1 MSLPAASHDTKVLE
15 EYTRGPSTGATTN
28 TSDRTSI
35 DTATD
40 LETKREVAR
49 QNNPNGF
56 SNPSGGVDVAGAE
69 AQFAE
74 LQRHLSGISQ
84 TSRKLSRTQSRQSA
98 KQGISEK
105 DIENA
110 PSSSSADEEDRFDLE
125 ETLHGAHAADEESGI
140 RPKHIGVVWNGLTV
154 SGVGGVTNFV
164 KTVWKLQSSFMAGW
178 ETC

>member
-1 MSLPAASHDTKVLE
+1 MSLPAASHEPKVLD
-15 EYTRGPSTGATTN
+15 EYIGGPSTGATTN
-28 TSDRTSI
+28 ASDRTSI

-40 LETKREVAR
+40 LETQREVAR

-84 TSRKLSRTQSRQSA
+84 TSRKLSRTQSRQSHA
-98 KQGISEK
+98 NKGISEK
-105 DIENA
+105 DVEHA
-110 PSSSSADEEDRFDLE
+110 PSSGSADEEDRFDLE
-125 ETLHGAHAADEESGI
+125 ETLHGAHAAEEESGI
-140 RPKHIGVVWNGLTV
+140 RPKHIGVIWDGLTV

-164 KTVWKLQSSFMAGW
+164 KTVCWL
-178 ETC
+178 EPL